1 MSRRP
6 GLRRGRGDRGTGTVT
21 ALVLLFTFTAG
32 AVVWLAR
39 DVDRVVTHRSAAQS
53 VAFQAARAGAQ
64 QLDVA
69 VLRSG
74 AAAPVVDAAQARVV
88 AQRTAAELLA
98 AFGLAG
104 RVESIEVGPDVVRVD
119 VVVSDPSGAVHG
131 TGVAR
136 ARGGS

>member
-1 MSRRP
+1 
-6 GLRRGRGDRGTGTVT
+6 
-21 ALVLLFTFTAG
+21 
-32 AVVWLAR
+32 VV
-39 DVDRVVTHRSAAQS
+39 V
-53 VAFQAARAGAQ
+53 
-64 QLDVA
+64 
-69 VLRSG
+69 
-74 AAAPVVDAAQARVV
+74 
-88 AQRTAAELLA
+88 QRTAAELLA